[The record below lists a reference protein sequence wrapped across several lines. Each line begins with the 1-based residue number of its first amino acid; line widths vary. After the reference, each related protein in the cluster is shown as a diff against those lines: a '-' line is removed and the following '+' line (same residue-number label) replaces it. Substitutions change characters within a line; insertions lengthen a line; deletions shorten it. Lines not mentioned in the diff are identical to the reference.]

1 MPRRKLNERNIR
13 SLNKTSGGKSYSV
26 TIPLEYIR
34 KLKWRGR
41 QKLVVKIYGKKIIIE
56 DWEGR

>member
-1 MPRRKLNERNIR
+1 MPRRKMIEGNVR

-26 TIPLEYIR
+26 TIPIEIIQ

-41 QKLVVKIYGKKIIIE
+41 QKLTVRLYGKKVIVE
-56 DWEGR
+56 DWREV